1 MIVIIPINGLGTRF
15 SAENYTLPKPL
26 INVLGKRMIFWV
38 IDSLKLTFGDTLVI
52 PYSDQLDYFNFRDI
66 VQDQY
71 PNLNINFIPIDR
83 PTKGAAETLLV
94 AIESLGKIDNIP
106 TLVVDCDTFYEDD
119 IAGHFRAYPGNIIH
133 YFVDGTT
140 DPIYSYLDLVY
151 DAKLNLTEVVDIAE
165 KKRITSYASTGA
177 YGFEGIATLEKYCRK
192 LMDHNELLTNG
203 EYYVSAVYKLM
214 IQDEQKVY
222 GSNVSKFHCVGT
234 PLQLKLFC
242 ESYNQTPRRFCFD
255 LDSTLVTKPRIEGDY
270 SSVEP
275 IEKNIN
281 IVRYLKSQGHTII
294 IYTARRMRTHKGN
307 VGAIVADVGKQTIS
321 TLEDFNIPYDELY
334 FGKPWADFYIDD
346 LGVDCNHD
354 IEKAIGYYNTVT
366 KPRDFNAIDID
377 ADIVTKTGNVAG
389 EIFFYK
395 ALKDY
400 RGIESYFPKLI
411 SASNDTLKIERIDG
425 VTLSYLMQNNSLP
438 VNVFKKALNALTWIH
453 GTEHTHKGAYINHM
467 IYSQFEKRISGYDY
481 SKYENGTDVA
491 KRVLGIISEYTI
503 SRDITPCVVHGDPV
517 FSNILYDRQE
527 NIKFI
532 DMRGKLDTTFTVLGD
547 PIYDLAKVYQSLM
560 GYDFILNDRRVV
572 RNTELLEC
580 FEEHVMMNYSTTL
593 DTIKKLAGCLYVS
606 LIPLHDNQKC
616 STYLEIGSKLLE
628 E

>member
-38 IDSLKLTFGDTLVI
+38 IDSLKLSFSDTLVI

-94 AIESLGKIDNIP
+94 AIDALGEIDNVPAI
-106 TLVVDCDTFYEDD
+106 VIDCDTFYEDD
-119 IAGHFRAYPGNIIH
+119 IIARFKEYPANIVH
-133 YFVDGTT
+133 YFKDTT
-140 DPIYSYLDLVY
+140 KDPIYSYVTLKKPTNRVL
-151 DAKLNLTEVVDIAE
+151 AIAE
-165 KKRITSYASTGA
+165 KVKISDYASTGA
-177 YGFEGIATLEKYCRK
+177 YGFEGIETLVKYCRK
-192 LMDHNELLTNG
+192 LMDHNELMTNG
-203 EYYVSAVYKLM
+203 EYYVSAIYKLM
-214 IQDEQKVY
+214 IEDNIDVY
-222 GSNVSKFHCVGT
+222 GREVKKFHCVGT
-234 PLQLKLFC
+234 PLQLKIFC
-242 ESYNQTPRRFCFD
+242 ETFNQQPRRFCFD
-255 LDSTLVTKPRIEGDY
+255 LDSTLVTKPRQEGDY
-270 SSVEP
+270 STVEP

-281 IVRYLKSQGHTII
+281 ILRYLKAQGHTII
-294 IYTARRMRTHKGN
+294 VYTARRMRTHKGN
-307 VGAIVADVGKQTIS
+307 VGAIVADIGKQTID
-321 TLEDFNIPYDELY
+321 TLDDFNIPYDELY

-377 ADIVTKTGNVAG
+377 ADVVTKTGNVAG

-400 RGIESYFPKLI
+400 RGIEPYFPKLI

-453 GTEHTHKGAYINHM
+453 ETKHPHKDAYINHM
-467 IYSQFEKRISGYDY
+467 IYSQFANRISGYDY
-481 SKYENGTDVA
+481 SKYENGADIA
-491 KRVLGIISEYTI
+491 KRVLGLISEYTI
-503 SRDITPCVVHGDPV
+503 TRNINPCVVHGDPV

-572 RNTELLEC
+572 RNAELLEC
-580 FEEHVMMNYSTTL
+580 FEEHVMTNYSTTL
-593 DTIKKLAGCLYVS
+593 DNIKKLTGCLYVS

-628 E
+628 D